1 MKNSVYATPQD
12 LQSAPIGSALSG
24 RSADM
29 KRVFDIVFSLVAIF
43 TFLPLLIILGIAVI
57 LSSPGPAVYAH
68 HRIGRNGKPFPCLKF
83 RTMVEDAEERLQ
95 ELLDS
100 DPEARAEFERTH
112 KLENDPRIIPG
123 IGQFLRNSSMDELPQ
138 FLNVFAGQMSIV
150 GPRPV
155 TEAELENYNTARRF
169 YTRVRPGITGLWQ
182 VSGRSEIDFL
192 RRTVMDRQYV
202 TKWSFFLDL
211 KIIYK
216 TVGVVLFQVGAK

>member
-1 MKNSVYATPQD
+1 
-12 LQSAPIGSALSG
+12 
-24 RSADM
+24 M

-95 ELLDS
+95 ELLDN

>member
-95 ELLDS
+95 ELLDN

-112 KLENDPRIIPG
+112 
-123 IGQFLRNSSMDELPQ
+123 MDELPQ